1 MMKQLS
7 RIGLN
12 SATMYLASMI
22 SVALSVGTWVVR
34 RNENRENAE
43 RLAIFV
49 GLWAPTLMI
58 MGKAIEDA
66 EREEGEVSTNP
77 LG

>member
-58 MGKAIEDA
+58 MAKAIEDA

>member
-1 MMKQLS
+1 MMKQIS
-7 RIGLN
+7 KVGLN
-12 SATMYLASMI
+12 SATMYLASII
-22 SVALSVGTWVVR
+22 SVALSVGTWVIR
-34 RNENRENAE
+34 RSENRESAE

-66 EREEGEVSTNP
+66 EREEAEAGKVQA
-77 LG
+77 

>member
-58 MGKAIEDA
+58 MAKAIEDA
-66 EREEGEVSTNP
+66 AREEGEVSTNP

>member
-66 EREEGEVSTNP
+66 EREEGEVSANP
-77 LG
+77 LS

>member
-1 MMKQLS
+1 MMKQIS
-7 RIGLN
+7 KVGLN
-12 SATMYLASMI
+12 SATMYLASII
-22 SVALSVGTWVVR
+22 SVALSVGTWVIR
-34 RNENRENAE
+34 RTENRESAE

-66 EREEGEVSTNP
+66 EREEAEAGKVQA
-77 LG
+77 